1 MGACRACPP
10 GSIVSEVPGWL
21 RMEYSIRQQHGL
33 QEEINV
39 NYYYDESIKL
49 LLIPYSKETVEVVY
63 APYKFAL
70 PLIAI
75 RPPFYANPRLEAE
88 YPVA

>member
-1 MGACRACPP
+1 MA
-10 GSIVSEVPGWL
+10 
-21 RMEYSIRQQHGL
+21 L

-75 RPPFYANPRLEAE
+75 RPPFYANPRLESE

>member
-1 MGACRACPP
+1 M
-10 GSIVSEVPGWL
+10 
-21 RMEYSIRQQHGL
+21 
-33 QEEINV
+33 

-75 RPPFYANPRLEAE
+75 RPPFYANPRLESE